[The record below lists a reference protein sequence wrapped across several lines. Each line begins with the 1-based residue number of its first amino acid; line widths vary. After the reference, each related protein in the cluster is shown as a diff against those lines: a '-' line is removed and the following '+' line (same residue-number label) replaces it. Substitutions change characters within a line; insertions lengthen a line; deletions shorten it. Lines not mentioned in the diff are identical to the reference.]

1 MKITV
6 KDFHNNAVRLSCL
19 LMLGGCVLS
28 GCAPMPQAYPT
39 MPPQQQQPQPQRWV
53 NKVPQAAPL
62 LPEKKQAGTA
72 RRYGLPPVQQ
82 RPQRVQRPAQK
93 TQAARTTVP
102 PTLQPAQRQARPVAA
117 SNPVTRQAQ
126 QQGQASRRAPVGTYR
141 PQTVRKAPPAIAPV
155 KKAPVKQRV
164 TPPVTKKPVSKTRP
178 VPPSV
183 QARPQSQ
190 PRVTV
195 QKKVPGVEVL
205 DMSSAAKQPAGKPV
219 VEKVVPP
226 PAFYQS
232 NPAVVILTKQANNQL
247 VAGKKAQA
255 ASTLER
261 ALRIAPDNPMLWLR
275 LAEVNEQQGNKVQ
288 AASMAK
294 KAMRLAPNDAGI
306 KQRGS
311 RLIN

>member
-6 KDFHNNAVRLSCL
+6 KDFHNNTVRLSCL
-19 LMLGGCVLS
+19 LMLGGFVLS

-39 MPPQQQQPQPQRWV
+39 RPPQQQPQRWV

-62 LPEKKQAGTA
+62 LPEKKQAVTA
-72 RRYGLPPVQQ
+72 RRYGLPPAQQ

-93 TQAARTTVP
+93 TQASRTTVP

-126 QQGQASRRAPVGTYR
+126 QQRQASRRAPVSNYR
-141 PQTVRKAPPAIAPV
+141 PQTVRKAPPAIAPLKPV

-164 TPPVTKKPVSKTRP
+164 TPPVIKKPVSKTRP

-183 QARPQSQ
+183 QVRPQPQ
-190 PRVTV
+190 PKVAV
-195 QKKVPGVEVL
+195 QKKVPEVEVL
-205 DMSSAAKQPAGKPV
+205 DMSGTTKQPASKPV

-226 PAFYQS
+226 PASYQN

-275 LAEVNEQQGNKVQ
+275 LAEVNEQQGNKAQ
-288 AASMAK
+288 AASMAR